1 MSIHAYVHSNF
12 GLSFLFLTWNSLP
25 PLLIWE
31 ILILKT
37 VLQLFEDHIFET
49 VTKNPIRM
57 IFLIGKHLF
66 INHTTEF
73 DQQIKSFTFIMYIPQ
88 GIWDKYTPVKP

>member
-1 MSIHAYVHSNF
+1 
-12 GLSFLFLTWNSLP
+12 
-25 PLLIWE
+25 
-31 ILILKT
+31 
-37 VLQLFEDHIFET
+37 
-49 VTKNPIRM
+49 M

-66 INHTTEF
+66 FNHTTEF